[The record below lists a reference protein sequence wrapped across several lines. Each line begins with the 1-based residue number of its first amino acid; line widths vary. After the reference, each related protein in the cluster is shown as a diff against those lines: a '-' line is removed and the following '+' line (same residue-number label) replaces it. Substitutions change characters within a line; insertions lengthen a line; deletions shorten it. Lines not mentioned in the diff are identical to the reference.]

1 MYEFC
6 NKNIIKFILLLRKV
20 VHPYKYMDKWEKFNE
35 TSLSDKEYF
44 YGNLS
49 IEEVTDADYKA
60 CKKVSK
66 EFKRKNLGECHD
78 LCVQS
83 DTLLLADVFGNF
95 RKNVLEHM
103 NLIVLIFLSEPG
115 LAWQAYLK
123 NRNRIRTINWYW
135 YLLIVEKG
143 IRGKICHAINRNATT
158 SNKYMKEDNKDKES
172 SYIMYLDA
180 NNLYG
185 WGMPQ
190 KLPVD
195 RFRWEK
201 NV

>member
-6 NKNIIKFILLLRKV
+6 NKNIIKFILLLRKG

-49 IEEVTDADYKA
+49 IEEVTDADYKT

-66 EFKRKNLGECHD
+66 EFKRKNPGECHD

-83 DTLLLADVFGNF
+83 DTLLLADVFENF

-123 NRNRIRTINWYW
+123 NRNRIRTIN
-135 YLLIVEKG
+135 
-143 IRGKICHAINRNATT
+143 
-158 SNKYMKEDNKDKES
+158 
-172 SYIMYLDA
+172 
-180 NNLYG
+180 
-185 WGMPQ
+185 
-190 KLPVD
+190 
-195 RFRWEK
+195 
-201 NV
+201 